1 MNTEATLSEK
11 TEEAAAATVDQA
23 QDVSSD
29 AVEAAKETV
38 ESAVS
43 SAEETI
49 ASTSDTMIDAVT
61 AGQQQTLEAAESA
74 AAAFAGYLGRARSE
88 IAEFV
93 TERIHQTLDT
103 QQALL
108 RCRNFDDFRAIQRDY
123 VRTALDQY
131 STGAARILRVSTDAQ
146 AKAVE
151 RVDA

>member
-61 AGQQQTLEAAESA
+61 AGQQQTLEAANRLPLPSPA
-74 AAAFAGYLGRARSE
+74 ISDGRAAR
-88 IAEFV
+88 
-93 TERIHQTLDT
+93 
-103 QQALL
+103 L
-108 RCRNFDDFRAIQRDY
+108 RN
-123 VRTALDQY
+123 
-131 STGAARILRVSTDAQ
+131 S
-146 AKAVE
+146 
-151 RVDA
+151 